1 MAQPDFA
8 APSTPSRDAL
18 LDHADALYAFAQ
30 AVTTSP
36 TQAAHL
42 VEATYQRAYQQLA
55 QHPIVSDEKAWLF
68 QLLHEVR
75 DEQDLP
81 AAPSSVHQQLV
92 DQVLQRVMPVA
103 LAALPDRQRLLL
115 LLCDGEGFSL
125 SSAQQILGLPD
136 ELTAQHLDAGRT
148 ALQASVWQAVAPSE
162 RRLLTAEV
170 LAPERLKGILQ
181 TANPTLV
188 APLPDATRENLAA
201 VASGSDRPAPEP
213 PADAASSALGRVLKR
228 SLVAAV
234 LIFAA
239 GSIGYL
245 TSEALQQA
253 PERDVIRL
261 AAAQAEDQ
269 SLLFETASLEQAENM
284 VLSRLSWRL
293 TLPEIDAAPL
303 AGVSIRRLTE
313 EVSVP
318 VFLYEDQ
325 SATQTVPITLVAL
338 NYALLTEYGQQL
350 ELSAEV
356 LQYIEAEGRFQRY
369 DEAARDILVWRY
381 ADEIYV
387 AITPA
392 DAEMLQRR
400 IVFPS

>member
-1 MAQPDFA
+1 MAQPDSD

-30 AVTTSP
+30 AVTASP

-55 QHPIVSDEKAWLF
+55 QQPIVSDEKAWLF
-68 QLLHEVR
+68 QLLHEVQA
-75 DEQDLP
+75 EQALP
-81 AAPSSVHQQLV
+81 AAPSSVQQQLV

-115 LLCDGEGFSL
+115 LLCDGEGFSID
-125 SSAQQILGLPD
+125 SAQHILGLPG
-136 ELTAQHLDAGRT
+136 ELTAQHLDAART

-162 RRLLTAEV
+162 RRLLTAEA
-170 LAPERLKGILQ
+170 LAPERLTAVFQ

-201 VASGSDRPAPEP
+201 VAAGSDRPKPAPQ
-213 PADAASSALGRVLKR
+213 ADAASSALGRVLKR
-228 SLVAAV
+228 SLIASV

-239 GSIGYL
+239 GTIGYL
-245 TSEALQQA
+245 ASEAFQQ
-253 PERDVIRL
+253 PPVTDVIRL
-261 AAAQAEDQ
+261 AVAQAEDQ

-303 AGVSIRRLTE
+303 AGVSIRTLTD

-318 VFLYEDQ
+318 VFVYEDQ
-325 SATQTVPITLVAL
+325 AETQPVPITLVAL
-338 NYALLTEYGQQL
+338 NYALLTQYAQQL
-350 ELSAEV
+350 DLSNEV

-369 DEAARDILVWRY
+369 DEATRDVLVWRY

-392 DAEMLQRR
+392 DAEALQGR